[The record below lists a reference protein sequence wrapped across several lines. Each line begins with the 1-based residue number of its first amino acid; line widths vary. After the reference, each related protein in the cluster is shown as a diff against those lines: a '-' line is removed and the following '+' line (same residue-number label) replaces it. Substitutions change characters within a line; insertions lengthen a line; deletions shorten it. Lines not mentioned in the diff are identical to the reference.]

1 MTIGMGLIPIQYSYG
16 IVGIPFG
23 GGHPMTRKIAVVWA
37 AEDTP
42 AALHARYRAEA
53 VIEVRTRLHALWLLR
68 RGEPPAAVAAAV
80 GVGLRSVHR
89 WLQWYREGGRATV
102 CGRRRGG
109 PGKPSY
115 LTPAQQAQVVAAA
128 AQGLFATAQAVR
140 DWIEEQFGV
149 VYSVGS
155 LYTLL
160 PRLGIRLKTPRPRHP
175 QSDPQAQAVWKKGGS
190 GHG

>member
-1 MTIGMGLIPIQYSYG
+1 
-16 IVGIPFG
+16 
-23 GGHPMTRKIAVVWA
+23 MTRKIAVVWA
-37 AEDTP
+37 AEDTA

-89 WLQWYREGGRATV
+89 WLQWYREGGLATV

-149 VYSVGS
+149 VYTVGS

-160 PRLGIRLKTPRPRHP
+160 PRLGIRLKTPRPRHA
-175 QSDPQAQAVWKKGGS
+175 QADPQAQAAWKKGGS
-190 GHG
+190 GSA